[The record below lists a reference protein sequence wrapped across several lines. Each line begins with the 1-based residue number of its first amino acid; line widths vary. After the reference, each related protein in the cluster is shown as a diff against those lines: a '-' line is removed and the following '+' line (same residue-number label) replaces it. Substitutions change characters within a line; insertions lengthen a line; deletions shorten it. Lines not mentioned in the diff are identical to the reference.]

1 MATLALSPPL
11 PPGKKATME
20 SVTDARCRQTYGS
33 SLGAGVL
40 CAVEVSGAVCNGD
53 SGGFLGSMREG
64 RVEQVRMV

>member
-1 MATLALSPPL
+1 
-11 PPGKKATME
+11 ME